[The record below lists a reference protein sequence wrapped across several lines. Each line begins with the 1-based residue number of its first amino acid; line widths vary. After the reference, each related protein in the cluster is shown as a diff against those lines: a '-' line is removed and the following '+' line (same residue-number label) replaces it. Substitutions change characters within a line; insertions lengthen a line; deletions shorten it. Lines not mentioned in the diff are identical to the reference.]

1 MQIQSLEEDVVLSR
15 RVGTY
20 PWLMLVMVCNEMYV
34 CLCVECWE
42 RKRRIDRGDRR
53 ERSVGTV
60 VEDEA

>member
-42 RKRRIDRGDRR
+42 RNAELI
-53 ERSVGTV
+53 EVTV
-60 VEDEA
+60 ENGV